1 MCLWLDEERSRRQLS
16 GEKPSMLSAHDAVT
30 LCRLLEQ
37 HSIRF
42 WVMGGWGV
50 DALLHRETRPHKDLD
65 LLVVLGDLPKL
76 WKLLD
81 EHRFTLQYTWEENR
95 WVDGEADRWPTAFVV
110 ADTQGRELDVHVID
124 FGPDGAIIQLYS
136 NPWLFPDAITGQGS
150 IADAA
155 VICVS
160 RETQLAMHTGYP
172 LPDGQL
178 RDLKLLQAE

>member
-1 MCLWLDEERSRRQLS
+1 
-16 GEKPSMLSAHDAVT
+16 MLSAHDAVA

-50 DALLHRETRPHKDLD
+50 DALLHRETRPHNDLD
-65 LLVVLGDLPKL
+65 MLVVLGDLPML

-81 EHRFTLQYTWEENR
+81 EHGFTLQHVWQENR
-95 WVDGEADRWPTAFVV
+95 WVDGEPDRWPTAFVA
-110 ADTQGRELDVHVID
+110 ADTQRRELDVHVID
-124 FGPDGAIIQLYS
+124 FGPDGAIIQHY
-136 NPWLFPDAITGQGS
+136 NHPWPFPPGAFTGQGS

-155 VICVS
+155 VTCVS
-160 RETQLAMHTGYP
+160 KEAQLAMHIGYP

-178 RDLKLLQAE
+178 QDLQLLQAD

>member
-1 MCLWLDEERSRRQLS
+1 
-16 GEKPSMLSAHDAVT
+16 MLSAHDAVA

-65 LLVVLGDLPKL
+65 ILVALGDLPML

-81 EHRFTLQYTWEENR
+81 EHSFTLQYVWEENR
-95 WVDGEADRWPTAFVV
+95 WVDREPDRWPTAFVA
-110 ADTQGRELDVHVID
+110 ADAQGRELDVHVID
-124 FGPDGAIIQLYS
+124 FGPDGAIIQHYN
-136 NPWLFPDAITGQGS
+136 NPWPFPDAITGQGS

-155 VICVS
+155 VICIS
-160 RETQLAMHTGYP
+160 KETQLAMHTGYT

-178 RDLKLLQAE
+178 RDLKLLQAD

>member
-1 MCLWLDEERSRRQLS
+1 
-16 GEKPSMLSAHDAVT
+16 MLSARDAVA

-37 HSIRF
+37 HRIRF

-65 LLVVLGDLPKL
+65 ILMVLGDLPLL

-81 EHRFTLQYTWEENR
+81 EHRFTLQYVWEDNR
-95 WVDGEADRWPTAFVV
+95 WVDGEPDRWPTAFVV
-110 ADTQGRELDVHVID
+110 ADAQGREIDVHVID
-124 FGPDGAIIQLYS
+124 FGPDGSIIQHYN
-136 NPWLFPDAITGQGS
+136 NPWPFPSAIAGQGS

-160 RETQLAMHTGYP
+160 LETQLAMHTGYT

-178 RDLKLLQAE
+178 QDLKLLR

>member
-1 MCLWLDEERSRRQLS
+1 
-16 GEKPSMLSAHDAVT
+16 MLSAHDAVA

-65 LLVVLGDLPKL
+65 ILVALGDLPML
-76 WKLLD
+76 WKLLG
-81 EHRFTLQYTWEENR
+81 EHGFTLQYVWEENR
-95 WVDGEADRWPTAFVV
+95 WVDREPDHWPTAFVA
-110 ADTQGRELDVHVID
+110 ADAQERELDVHVID
-124 FGPDGAIIQLYS
+124 FGPDGAIIQHYN
-136 NPWLFPDAITGQGS
+136 NPWPFPDVITGQGS

-155 VICVS
+155 VICIS
-160 RETQLAMHTGYP
+160 KETQLAMHTGYT

-178 RDLKLLQAE
+178 RDLKLLQAD